1 MNSAAGGLTV
11 AGAMTATQAI
21 TNLRRRLLAGL
32 DVEERRPDL
41 AGRSTVVLERGDGP
55 PLVLLHGGIEC
66 GGAVWAPVVSALAE
80 CHRVVVPDLPGL
92 GESEPAER
100 MDGSTFDGW
109 LQELL
114 ALTCEEQPVVVAHS
128 LTGGLAAGF
137 AARHGGLVRG
147 PRIYASPGIG
157 PYRMPLRLRALVSHV
172 KRAMGQ
178 LLKAGMK
185 QVRTPSCGASRFQP
199 RCCGPGATASCR
211 SRSARSRRQ
220 ARLAAACSRGCGSR
234 PAHRAARGLARR
246 AGARGLS
253 SRASL

>member
-1 MNSAAGGLTV
+1 
-11 AGAMTATQAI
+11 
-21 TNLRRRLLAGL
+21 
-32 DVEERRPDL
+32 
-41 AGRSTVVLERGDGP
+41 
-55 PLVLLHGGIEC
+55 
-66 GGAVWAPVVSALAE
+66 
-80 CHRVVVPDLPGL
+80 
-92 GESEPAER
+92 

-178 LLKAGMK
+178 LFKAGMK
-185 QVRTPSCGASRFQP
+185 QVSDPELRRIEVPTSLLWARRDRFVP
-199 RCCGPGATASCR
+199 LALGEEAA
-211 SRSARSRRQ
+211 
-220 ARLAAACSRGCGSR
+220 ARLGW
-234 PAHRAARGLARR
+234 PLHVVQD
-246 AGARGLS
+246 AGHVPHIEQREAWLDALGRE
-253 SRASL
+253 A